1 MKSEDEHS
9 FLIGCGPAGES
20 TANAEAMGFKAC
32 NLWHIARLG
41 LPVPPAFVLGTEYC
55 RDYFRRGRKAPDGLR
70 DILAANIHYIE
81 QASGLVFGGIRKPLL
96 VSVRSGAPV
105 SMPGMLDTILDV
117 GLNEQTL
124 RGLVRMTGNPR
135 MAWDSYRR
143 LVRCFAEIAHHC
155 PAAEFDA
162 AEAEHV
168 RLFGLNDIGEMDFQQ
183 LATLTTAYQDV
194 FEGHTGGGFP
204 QNPIEQLTAAIVAVW
219 ESWASQKAIEYRR
232 LHALPDDLGTAVTVQ
247 RMVFGNAGG
256 ASGSG
261 VAFTRNPATGENQI
275 YLDFIFNVQ
284 GEDLVSG
291 RAAAADTALLA
302 DVLPE
307 TYKEIVKVA
316 RALERE
322 FRDLQEIEFTVENGR
337 LFILQT
343 RTGKRTPWAALRIA
357 TELVAEGQIEPHE
370 ALARLSAID
379 LDSIRRTRLESV
391 EDERVLCRA
400 TAAGFGVASGCIALD
415 SDSARSIAQ
424 QGKSVILVREN
435 PSTADIA
442 GIAAAA
448 GLLTTGGGRTS
459 HAAVVARQ
467 MNKVCLVGCDALS
480 VDLDRRRCSIGGRIF
495 NEGDVISLDGD
506 SAHVLAGEAKV
517 VVEKPLAWLAEV
529 ARWQSEEVAR

>member
-1 MKSEDEHS
+1 
-9 FLIGCGPAGES
+9 
-20 TANAEAMGFKAC
+20 
-32 NLWHIARLG
+32 
-41 LPVPPAFVLGTEYC
+41 
-55 RDYFRRGRKAPDGLR
+55 
-70 DILAANIHYIE
+70 
-81 QASGLVFGGIRKPLL
+81 
-96 VSVRSGAPV
+96 
-105 SMPGMLDTILDV
+105 
-117 GLNEQTL
+117 
-124 RGLVRMTGNPR
+124 
-135 MAWDSYRR
+135 
-143 LVRCFAEIAHHC
+143 
-155 PAAEFDA
+155 
-162 AEAEHV
+162 
-168 RLFGLNDIGEMDFQQ
+168 
-183 LATLTTAYQDV
+183 
-194 FEGHTGGGFP
+194 
-204 QNPIEQLTAAIVAVW
+204 
-219 ESWASQKAIEYRR
+219 
-232 LHALPDDLGTAVTVQ
+232 
-247 RMVFGNAGG
+247 MVFGNAGG